1 MHACILKKNSQKPA
15 IDFKMVKQ
23 ALDGCNNFK
32 SVVALQHIIII
43 VRIGCKLFLFYL
55 ACVVCL
61 LVYFLIRQ
69 KFMDFLSC
77 FVLAR
82 KIFISTIIVPKDF

>member
-32 SVVALQHIIII
+32 SEM
-43 VRIGCKLFLFYL
+43 
-55 ACVVCL
+55 L
-61 LVYFLIRQ
+61 LPYN
-69 KFMDFLSC
+69 
-77 FVLAR
+77 
-82 KIFISTIIVPKDF
+82 T